1 MANFTTAAEAVRLIK
16 SFDKIYIQGSTS
28 VPNVLVEAMT
38 ARGDELR
45 GVEIYAGFAVSRGDA
60 PYLSERYADSFFANS
75 FFVANNVRR
84 GIAEGYG
91 STIPCFLGEVPAL
104 VREGFVKYDVCLLN
118 VSEPDADGYCSYGI
132 SADLAVSAVETAKI
146 IIAQVNPRI
155 PYTYGDAL
163 VHIDRID
170 ACVRVDQEPLALPTV
185 VPNDVESR
193 IGNFI
198 AAEIPDGATLQIGV
212 GGIPNAVLAA
222 LTNHCHLGVHTEA
235 LTDGIVPLIEN
246 GTIDNSCKTVMK
258 GVTVASLALGSRRL
272 YDFMDYNKS
281 LLVKDVAWTN
291 YPFRIAQNPR
301 VMAINSAVEVD
312 LTGQV
317 CADSVG
323 TRIISGVGGQHDF
336 MYGGSLSEGGKTFI
350 AIPSMTEKGFSKIRP
365 VLTQGAGVVTTRF
378 QTQFVVTE
386 WGAAFLKGKNLI
398 ERAKAL
404 IAIADPSVREELSR
418 AARER
423 FGRAFR

>member
-60 PYLSERYADSFFANS
+60 PYLSESYADSFFANS

-222 LTNHCHLGVHTEA
+222 LTNHRHLGVHTEA

-272 YDFMDYNKS
+272 YDFMNYNKS